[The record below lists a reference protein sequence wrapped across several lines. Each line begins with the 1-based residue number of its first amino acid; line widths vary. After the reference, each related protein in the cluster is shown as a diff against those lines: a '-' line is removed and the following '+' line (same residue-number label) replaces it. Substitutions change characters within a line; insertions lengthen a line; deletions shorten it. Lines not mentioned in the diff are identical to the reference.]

1 MKKVIFWV
9 GMVLACGVS
18 GGAFAQQ
25 FPNVSCEDQNGNRV
39 ETASLVDGK
48 TPFVVSFWSTT
59 CKPCIK
65 ELDALSE
72 QMADWL
78 EEVSFRVVA
87 VSVDDSRSVTRARAL
102 ADGRGWGEFT
112 LLYDQN
118 SDFKRA
124 LNVNYTPHVF
134 VFDRDGRQVYSH
146 TGYLPGG
153 EAELL
158 EAIRKLNR

>member
-1 MKKVIFWV
+1 MKKTIFFAGLVI
-9 GMVLACGVS
+9 ACMFS
-18 GGAFAQQ
+18 GRAMAQQ
-25 FPNVSCEDQNGNRV
+25 FPNVRVEDQKGSTI
-39 ETASLVDGK
+39 ETSSLVDGK
-48 TPFVVSFWSTT
+48 TPFIVSFWSTT

-65 ELDALSE
+65 ELDAMNDQLV
-72 QMADWL
+72 DWL
-78 EEVSFRVVA
+78 DEADFRVVA

-102 ADGRGWGEFT
+102 AEGRGWSDFT

-134 VFDRDGRQVYSH
+134 VFDKNGKQVYSH

-153 EAELL
+153 EAEVF
-158 EAIRKLNR
+158 EVIKKLSK